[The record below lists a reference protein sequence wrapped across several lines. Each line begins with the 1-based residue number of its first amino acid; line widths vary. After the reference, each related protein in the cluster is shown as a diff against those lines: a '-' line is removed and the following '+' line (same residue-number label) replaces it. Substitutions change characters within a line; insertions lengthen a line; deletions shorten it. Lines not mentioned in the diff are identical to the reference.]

1 MIFSVLWVADRLKQ
15 VATSQQLIRTE
26 TLCTEL
32 FVHESW
38 DNPESLA
45 LRKKTHMRE
54 DIHYRE
60 KWQIALKLIDLAV
73 ADGVSLG
80 AVVADSRYGNIMEFR
95 RGLDERQRE
104 LNQVSSLP
112 DVRRQIYL
120 YLMRM
125 PI

>member
-1 MIFSVLWVADRLKQ
+1 MIFSVLWVADRLWR
-15 VATSQQLIRTE
+15 VATSQLLIRTE
-26 TLCTEL
+26 TLYTEL
-32 FVHESW
+32 FVPESW
-38 DNPESLA
+38 DNTECLA

-54 DIHYRE
+54 DVHYRE

-73 ADGVSLG
+73 ADGVSHR
-80 AVVADSRYGNIMEFR
+80 AVVADSWYGNIMEFR

-112 DVRRQIYL
+112 DVRRQISL